1 MAERIPPHSKEAEQA
16 CLGAAMLDKDAL
28 ADIID
33 ILRPD
38 DFYESG
44 HREIFRAIMKLFEEN
59 SEVDIVTVS
68 EKLKQMGSLEMAG
81 GRSYIGWLP
90 SEAPSVVN
98 AAGYAKIVSEKASL
112 RRLIRAADEMKEQS
126 FDEGVEVSD
135 ILDRAEESIYSIAQS
150 HQNKDYVPLSD
161 VLLRNIEAIDKAI
174 KAGGAIKGVPTGFA
188 EIDKLTNGLQKSDL
202 VILAARPAMGKS
214 AFALNIALN
223 AAKKADAKV
232 LIFNL
237 EMSDLSL
244 GMRMLSIESNVE
256 LTRLRD
262 GTVQMHDW
270 DKIHLAMDRLSRMTI
285 NIDDSP
291 GASVIEMKNK
301 CRRMKAS
308 EGLDLVIIDYLQ
320 LMEAE
325 GENRNLQIGKI
336 TRQLKMLAREIDCP
350 VVVLSQLSRPPKDQK
365 VRKPGLS
372 DLRDSGSIEQDADI
386 VIFLHRDDYYTKEES
401 QKPGICDVDIAK
413 HRNGAIGT
421 VELTWVARYTKFA
434 DKAYSAEE
442 SAAMAAP
449 ADF

>member
-33 ILRPD
+33 ILRPN

-59 SEVDIVTVS
+59 TEVDIVTVS
-68 EKLKQMGSLEMAG
+68 DKLKQMGSLEVAG
-81 GRSYIGWLP
+81 GRAYIGWLP

-112 RRLIRAADEMKEQS
+112 RRLIRAADEIREQS
-126 FDEGVEVSD
+126 FDEGVEVSS

-150 HQNKDYVPLSD
+150 HQKKDYVPLSD
-161 VLLRNIEAIDKAI
+161 VLLRNIDAIDKAI
-174 KAGGAIKGVPTGFA
+174 KAGGAVKGVPTGFA
-188 EIDKLTNGLQKSDL
+188 EIDRITNGLQKSDL

-223 AAKKADAKV
+223 AAKKADSKV

-262 GTVQMHDW
+262 GTVEKRDW

-285 NIDDSP
+285 NTDDIP
-291 GASVIEMKNK
+291 GAR
-301 CRRMKAS
+301 CR
-308 EGLDLVIIDYLQ
+308 G
-320 LMEAE
+320 
-325 GENRNLQIGKI
+325 
-336 TRQLKMLAREIDCP
+336 
-350 VVVLSQLSRPPKDQK
+350 
-365 VRKPGLS
+365 
-372 DLRDSGSIEQDADI
+372 
-386 VIFLHRDDYYTKEES
+386 
-401 QKPGICDVDIAK
+401 
-413 HRNGAIGT
+413 
-421 VELTWVARYTKFA
+421 
-434 DKAYSAEE
+434 
-442 SAAMAAP
+442 
-449 ADF
+449 